1 MKAASVLIKKKARD
15 VVIIDIS
22 EKSSFADYLVIASGG
37 SERQVGALAN
47 ELEDQFAQA
56 GLMARGVEG
65 TEASGW
71 ILMDYGDVIANIFT
85 AEQREHYNI
94 EKIWSDCGF
103 IEIDENETSG
113 QNAAAEAAK
122 LGG

>member
-85 AEQREHYNI
+85 AE
-94 EKIWSDCGF
+94 
-103 IEIDENETSG
+103 
-113 QNAAAEAAK
+113 
-122 LGG
+122 